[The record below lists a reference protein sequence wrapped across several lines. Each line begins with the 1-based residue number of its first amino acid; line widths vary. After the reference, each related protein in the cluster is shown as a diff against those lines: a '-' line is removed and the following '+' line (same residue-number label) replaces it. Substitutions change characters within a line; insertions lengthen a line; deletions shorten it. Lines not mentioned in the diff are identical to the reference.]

1 MAYDNFILKYVFMF
15 KSKDEKLQIFIF
27 QNTNIMFLNVYLQ
40 KVRDAGQRL
49 AKVEALVS
57 SYENGFYIEIP
68 ITFDTICSL
77 QRD

>member
-1 MAYDNFILKYVFMF
+1 MRNYRSTYSRTPTL
-15 KSKDEKLQIFIF
+15 
-27 QNTNIMFLNVYLQ
+27 FLNVYLQ

>member
-1 MAYDNFILKYVFMF
+1 MAYDSFILKYVFTF
-15 KSKDEKLQIFIF
+15 KSKDEKLQIYIF

-68 ITFDTICSL
+68 ITFDTIYSL